1 MLIVRLPISQQKEEI
16 QLMRTVEQLLQVK
29 GTDIWSIEPLT
40 TAYNALEI
48 MAEKNVGALLVM
60 EKEKVVGIFSE
71 RDYARKVILKDK
83 SSKNTSVGELM
94 TREVFYID
102 AKSTLEESMALMT
115 AKRIRHLPILKN
127 NQLIGIVTL
136 GDVVRQ
142 IISDQQFAIR
152 ELEKY
157 ITGG

>member
-1 MLIVRLPISQQKEEI
+1 
-16 QLMRTVEQLLQVK
+16 MRTVEQLLQVK

-83 SSKNTSVGELM
+83 SSKNTSIGELM

-115 AKRIRHLPILKN
+115 AKRIRHLPVLKN
-127 NQLIGIVTL
+127 NRLIGIVTL

>member
-1 MLIVRLPISQQKEEI
+1 
-16 QLMRTVEQLLQVK
+16 MRTVEQLIHAK
-29 GTDIWSIEPLT
+29 GSEIWSIAPQAT
-40 TAYNALEI
+40 TYNALQI

-60 EKEKVVGIFSE
+60 EKEKLVGIFSE

-102 AKSTLEESMALMT
+102 ANSTLEESMALMT
-115 AKRIRHLPILKN
+115 AKRIRHLPVLKN
-127 NQLIGIVTL
+127 NQLVGIVTL
-136 GDVVRQ
+136 GDVVKQ
-142 IISDQQFAIR
+142 IISDQKFAIR

>member
-1 MLIVRLPISQQKEEI
+1 
-16 QLMRTVEQLLQVK
+16 MRTVEQLLQVK

-115 AKRIRHLPILKN
+115 AKRIRHLPVLKSN
-127 NQLIGIVTL
+127 RLIGIVTL